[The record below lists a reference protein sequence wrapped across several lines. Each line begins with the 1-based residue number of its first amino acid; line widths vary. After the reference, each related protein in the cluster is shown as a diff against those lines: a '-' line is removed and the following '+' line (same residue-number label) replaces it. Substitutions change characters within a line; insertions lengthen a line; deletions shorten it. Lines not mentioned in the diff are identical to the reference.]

1 MEKTQQ
7 PYVYLLQPDS
17 FLKLN
22 FQTYHFDEPSAIFI
36 PKGQYVS
43 IEPAQSLAIDDRST
57 SEYRFLFSQVLSVG
71 HVNAANDLSLE
82 DQNETL
88 RSAHE
93 RWLQMNPF
101 KATREELSILFD
113 LNEWLEQNVAAKM
126 GTSSYLSYHDV
137 QRISKE
143 KLHLTF
149 FQWKNQKLI
158 NKARKSLFE
167 TKGSVKEASYLL
179 GFKDPA
185 YFSRFFKNHTSLTPG
200 EFVDGLENVSRGMA
214 LFNTFCEALDY
225 HITNSHQ
232 VVFYANL
239 LSQTP
244 KTFTRIIHQS
254 TGLTPKEHITKRLI
268 SLAEQMLFSKESI
281 TSIAFKLGFEE
292 IGHFSTFFKL
302 HTGKSPSNYIL
313 ESTIE

>member
-7 PYVYLLQPDS
+7 PFVYLLQPDS

-22 FQTYHFDEPSAIFI
+22 FQTYHFNETSAVFI
-36 PKGQYVS
+36 PKGEYVS
-43 IEPAQSLAIDDRST
+43 IEPALSLAVDDRAS

-71 HVNAANDLSLE
+71 HVDAGNDLPLE
-82 DQNETL
+82 DQKSTL
-88 RSAHE
+88 KSAQE

-101 KATREELSILFD
+101 NATQDELSTLFD
-113 LNEWLEQNVAAKM
+113 LNEWLEQNVEAKM
-126 GTSSYLSYHDV
+126 DSPYLSYHDV

-143 KLHLTF
+143 KLDLTF

-200 EFVDGLENVSRGMA
+200 EFVDGLENVSRGRA
-214 LFNTFCEALDY
+214 LFNAFSEAMNR

-232 VVFYANL
+232 VTFYANL

-244 KTFTRIIHQS
+244 KTFTRNIHQS
-254 TGLTPKEHITKRLI
+254 TGLTPKEHITKRVI
-268 SLAEQMLFSKESI
+268 SLAKEMLFNKESI
-281 TSIAFKLGFEE
+281 SSIAFRLGFEE
-292 IGHFSTFFKL
+292 VGHFSTFFKL
-302 HTGKSPSNYIL
+302 HTGVSPSNYSL
-313 ESTIE
+313 ESTSE